1 MAAMEDSVRSALKE
15 LCGRWQQQLEADMQQ
30 QLQLQIAKCEDLSR
44 LAEHRL
50 LRELRFESKSS
61 ESLQKKGQQ
70 LQQVPLKALQ
80 SEASEASPASPR
92 LGPAWSVSLKVADAD
107 GHEIQGA
114 EIADGV
120 DSNDVHHNMVRRSNS
135 YEDAKARGNRMRF
148 HRAEMQRTVSLAEA
162 EYEHCQE
169 RIQRLPLS
177 PWFDVFWALV
187 IASNAAYLGIELSAA
202 QQNSLAVHF
211 GYACLFSIEL
221 VMRLYAVGF
230 RAYICD
236 EGWAWNW
243 LDLTVVSTSWVDI
256 IMDFLGESAGTTGSS
271 FRVLR
276 LFRVSR
282 LLRIVKTLWIV
293 RFVGALRTLV
303 SSLMDTLKP
312 LFWAMC
318 LLLIIIYIAALLFTD
333 VVLQHL
339 SENPNLAPMKKYFG
353 DLGIPIQTLF
363 RSISGGID
371 WADAAD
377 ALTPLGDFWVL
388 LFQFY
393 IATRIQF
400 HEKSAPHL
408 FT

>member
-1 MAAMEDSVRSALKE
+1 MRGALQE

-30 QLQLQIAKCEDLSR
+30 QLLLQLSKCEDLSR

-50 LRELRFESKSS
+50 LRELRAEQRSS
-61 ESLQKKGQQ
+61 ESLEKKRA
-70 LQQVPLKALQ
+70 KAGESER
-80 SEASEASPASPR
+80 SEASGPREQR

-162 EYEHCQE
+162 EYANCQE
-169 RIQRLPLS
+169 RLQRISMS

-187 IASNAAYLGIELSAA
+187 IASNAAYLGLELSMSDG
-202 QQNSLAVHF
+202 NSIQVHF
-211 GYACLFSIEL
+211 AYACLFSIEL
-221 VMRLYAVGF
+221 IMRLYAIGL
-230 RAYICD
+230 RGYICD

-243 LDLTVVSTSWVDI
+243 LDLTVVTTSWVDI

-339 SENPNLAPMKKYFG
+339 REHQDLQDMETYFG
-353 DLGIPIQTLF
+353 DLGISVQTLF
-363 RSISGGID
+363 RSISGGFD
-371 WADAAD
+371 WGEAAD
-377 ALTPLGDFWVL
+377 ALRPLGDFWVL

-393 IATRIQF
+393 IDTRINFNQISF
-400 HEKSAPHL
+400 DSIHSEPL
-408 FT
+408 